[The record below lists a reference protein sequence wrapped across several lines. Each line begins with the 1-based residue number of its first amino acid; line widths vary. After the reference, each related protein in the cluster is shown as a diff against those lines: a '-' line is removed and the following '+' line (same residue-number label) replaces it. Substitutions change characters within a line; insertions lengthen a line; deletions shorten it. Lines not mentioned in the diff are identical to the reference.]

1 MAATSSP
8 FFSPS
13 SEKRFWTTTLQ
24 SRVDDI
30 RENRKHLHSSSSTKP
45 WEGGLDG
52 TKRFKEDSMLLRRGF
67 DSVAFCLSQFSS
79 NIDHALQ
86 GARELGKP
94 PTLIE
99 ILQSKNS
106 EEETDTK
113 KVVQSER
120 ARRGCRGRK
129 KGSEEKGWAS

>member
-45 WEGGLDG
+45 
-52 TKRFKEDSMLLRRGF
+52 
-67 DSVAFCLSQFSS
+67 
-79 NIDHALQ
+79 

-94 PTLIE
+94 PTLTE

-113 KVVQSER
+113 KVVQSGEPEE
-120 ARRGCRGRK
+120 GVEEEK
-129 KGSEEKGWAS
+129 KGVKRKVGLHDSLSDEDGCLSAKEDGDNQVKGKLKKAKV

>member
-1 MAATSSP
+1 
-8 FFSPS
+8 
-13 SEKRFWTTTLQ
+13 
-24 SRVDDI
+24 
-30 RENRKHLHSSSSTKP
+30 
-45 WEGGLDG
+45 
-52 TKRFKEDSMLLRRGF
+52 MLLRRGF

-94 PTLIE
+94 PTLTE

-113 KVVQSER
+113 KVVQSGEPEE
-120 ARRGCRGRK
+120 GVEEEK
-129 KGSEEKGWAS
+129 KGVKRKVGLHDSLSDEDGCLSAKEDGDNQVKGS